1 MCNLK
6 LSHPGQNCL
15 FSRLLRLSG
24 SSLLIR
30 SVLIGGILQKWSS
43 SWKAL
48 LSPQSNVGALLQ
60 WPSGSWSPPWLVRQR
75 ALGRVLLVYKRLPFR
90 DEAAEFTGTSTP
102 WYNPVTEISRQFTGL
117 IVCRILRWKV
127 NLIHF
132 GVRLKWQKFL
142 HSIYILL
149 AGKLN
154 AAIRFISAWNNN
166 Y

>member
-75 ALGRVLLVYKRLPFR
+75 ALGRVLLVYKLLPFR

-117 IVCRILRWKV
+117 IVCRILRWKG

-132 GVRLKWQKFL
+132 GVRLKWQNMTQWLRILSRCIPSF
-142 HSIYILL
+142 SIQFTFY
-149 AGKLN
+149 
-154 AAIRFISAWNNN
+154 
-166 Y
+166 

>member
-1 MCNLK
+1 MDK
-6 LSHPGQNCL
+6 TAFFPGFWDWVAPVCSFDQ
-15 FSRLLRLSG
+15 FW
-24 SSLLIR
+24 
-30 SVLIGGILQKWSS
+30 ILQKWSS

-132 GVRLKWQKFL
+132 GVRLKWQNMTQWLRILSRCIPSF
-142 HSIYILL
+142 SIQFTFY
-149 AGKLN
+149 
-154 AAIRFISAWNNN
+154 
-166 Y
+166 